1 MRTKQRMTWMLI
13 ALVAIGA
20 TLIGCGGRQT
30 AAAGSSGEAAAS
42 GGRQSVMLYSSLKE
56 SQLAALREGFM
67 RAHPNIDMDFYT
79 AGTGSVMTK
88 LATEQQA
95 GGIAADMIW
104 VGDPTNYIDFKE
116 QGLLYPY
123 DSPAAASIPDKFKD
137 PDRMFMSGRL
147 IMLGFVYNTREL
159 TYEQAPKTWE
169 DLLRPEFRNNIAMTD
184 PTSSGTTLFT
194 VAGLVQNPR
203 YGWDYLQRLKDHGL
217 LLESGS
223 SAVVNKVGSGEYLVS
238 IGVDYIAR
246 SAMDQGATLGFIYPE
261 RDIPIIESPIAI
273 IRNTRNL
280 DAAKALY
287 DYIISEDGQRVLLE
301 EFTLP
306 INPNMRLENAIEVA
320 EAERRMLPVDPVVLV
335 RDKNALLERF
345 DSIFK

>member
-1 MRTKQRMTWMLI
+1 MRSTLKTILTVCLTAGMLL
-13 ALVAIGA
+13 ALAA
-20 TLIGCGGRQT
+20 CGNRTAAQDDAEGGDPAKAERQT
-30 AAAGSSGEAAAS
+30 
-42 GGRQSVMLYSSLKE
+42 VMLYSSLKE

-67 RAHPNIDMDFYT
+67 QAHPNIAMDFYT

-104 VGDPTNYIDFKE
+104 VGDPTNYIEFKE
-116 QGLLYPY
+116 QGLLYAY
-123 DSPAAASIPDKFKD
+123 DSPAAADIPDKFKD

-147 IMLGFVYNTREL
+147 IMLGFVYNTTQL
-159 TYEQAPKTWE
+159 TREQAPATWE

-194 VAGLVQNPR
+194 VAGLVQNPK
-203 YGWDYLQRLKDHGL
+203 YGWDFLQQLKEHGM

-238 IGVDYIAR
+238 VGVDYIAR
-246 SAMDQGATLGFIYPE
+246 SAKAQGATLDFVYPQE
-261 RDIPIIESPIAI
+261 DIPIIESPIAI
-273 IRNTRNL
+273 IRNTSNL
-280 DAAKALY
+280 EAAKTLY
-287 DYIISEDGQRVLLE
+287 DYIISEDGQRVLLQE
-301 EFTLP
+301 YTMP
-306 INPNMRLENAIEVA
+306 VNPRMKLEGAIDVAVA
-320 EAERRMLPVDPVVLV
+320 EQHMLPVDPVTLV
-335 RDKNALLERF
+335 RDKDAMLERF

>member
-1 MRTKQRMTWMLI
+1 MQTRKRSLAII
-13 ALVAIGA
+13 AAVLATMMAIA
-20 TLIGCGGRQT
+20 GCGNGK
-30 AAAGSSGEAAAS
+30 AAAS
-42 GGRQSVMLYSSLKE
+42 GTGEAKAQAQSVMLYSSLKE
-56 SQLAALREGFM
+56 SQLAAIKDGFM
-67 RAHPNIDMDFYT
+67 KKHPNIKMDFYT
-79 AGTGSVMTK
+79 ASTGNVMTK

-95 GGIAADMIW
+95 GGIAADLIW
-104 VGDPTNYIDFKE
+104 VGDPTNYIDFKQ

-123 DSPAAASIPDKFKD
+123 DSPTAANIPAKFKD
-137 PDRMFMSGRL
+137 PELMFMSARL
-147 IMLGFVYNTREL
+147 IMLGFVYNTTKL
-159 TYEQAPKTWE
+159 SLAQAPKTWE
-169 DLLRPEFRNNIAMTD
+169 ELLRPDLKNNIAMTD

-203 YGWDYLQRLKDHGL
+203 YGWEYLQKLKAHGL

-246 SAMDQGATLGFIYPE
+246 SAMAQGATLGFVYPE
-261 RDIPIIESPIAI
+261 NDIPIIESPIAI
-273 IRNTRNL
+273 IRNSKNL

-287 DYIISEDGQRVLLE
+287 DYIISEEGQQVLLE
-301 EFTLP
+301 EYTLP

-320 EAERRMLPVDPVVLV
+320 AAERRMLPVDHIALV